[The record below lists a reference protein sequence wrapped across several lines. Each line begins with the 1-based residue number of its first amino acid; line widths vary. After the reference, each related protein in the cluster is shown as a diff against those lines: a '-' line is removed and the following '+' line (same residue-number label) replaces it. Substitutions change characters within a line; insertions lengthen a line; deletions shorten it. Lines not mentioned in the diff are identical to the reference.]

1 MTKSE
6 VIEYALTLSGASA
19 DSPFENDTDSVV
31 LRHSDSGKW
40 FGLVMLVGEK
50 YLLNLKCEPMNAD
63 FLRSV
68 YKGVVPAY
76 HMNKI
81 HWNSVILGSDVPD
94 DEIKR
99 MIDDSFY
106 LTKKPTRRN
115 KSGGILNKDP
125 RI

>member
-6 VIEYALTLSGASA
+6 VIDHALTLSGAAA
-19 DSPFENDTDSVV
+19 DSPFENDSETVV

-40 FGLVMLVGEK
+40 FGLIMRLGEK
-50 YLLNLKCEPMNAD
+50 YAVNLKCEPMNAD

-68 YKGVVPAY
+68 YEGVTPAY
-76 HMNKI
+76 HMNKK
-81 HWNSVILGSDVPD
+81 HWNSVILESDVPD

-106 LTKKPTRRN
+106 LTVKPTRR
-115 KSGGILNKDP
+115 KKGDGK
-125 RI
+125 